1 MRCRQLR
8 YRYTMVVT
16 GRPAAPLDLV
26 MRLRTLQH
34 IAPEHRW
41 QPDADVYETDTAV
54 TLLVDLAGVADDDID
69 VAVFEDAVVVEGE
82 RHLPCEEGG
91 VFHAAAIR
99 QGPFRVEIG
108 LPAAVDP
115 DRAAAHHEGGLLRVV
130 LPKTGGTHGR

>member
-26 MRLRTLQH
+26 MRLRTLEH
-34 IAPEHRW
+34 IASQTRW
-41 QPDADVYETDTAV
+41 RPDADVYETAEAV
-54 TLLVDLAGVADDDID
+54 TILVDLAGVADDDID
-69 VAVFEDAVVVEGE
+69 VSLFEDAVVVEGE
-82 RHLPCEEGG
+82 RRLPCEEGG

-115 DRAAAHHEGGLLRVV
+115 ERAAAHHEGGLLRIV
-130 LPKTGGTHGR
+130 LPRTGGR